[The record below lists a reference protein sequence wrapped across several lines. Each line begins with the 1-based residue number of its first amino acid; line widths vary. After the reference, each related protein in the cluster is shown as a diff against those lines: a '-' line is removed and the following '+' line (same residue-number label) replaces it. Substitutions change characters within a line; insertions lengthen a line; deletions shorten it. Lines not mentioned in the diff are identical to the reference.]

1 MKARKSSACSTS
13 ASIPDIATTAREPSL
28 TERPAELGVAYRRK
42 DEVGVSSPA
51 ALPNPRPADYEK
63 YGPAH
68 RAHCLHGCHGAVP
81 PMALIAQLAH
91 IARSTSRSTPHHGDH
106 RMSATESHRRLG
118 LICQGYGRRATWS
131 IWTIPPFFVDRVED
145 AVPPGPQPQQ
155 IRRPA
160 RERLRQPPG
169 GFGPSRQN
177 CEFVC
182 RAIHAAT

>member
-1 MKARKSSACSTS
+1 MVNNRRSEIVRADNNMPARHATRPQSSG
-13 ASIPDIATTAREPSL
+13 IVHRTTRVQRARS
-28 TERPAELGVAYRRK
+28 RPETAEWG
-42 DEVGVSSPA
+42 GWGS
-51 ALPNPRPADYEK
+51 NPRPADYEN

-91 IARSTSRSTPHHGDH
+91 IARSTSRSTPYHGDH

-131 IWTIPPFFVDRVED
+131 IWTIPPFFVDRGED

>member
-1 MKARKSSACSTS
+1 MWGGWGS
-13 ASIPDIATTAREPSL
+13 
-28 TERPAELGVAYRRK
+28 
-42 DEVGVSSPA
+42 
-51 ALPNPRPADYEK
+51 NPRPADYEK

-131 IWTIPPFFVDRVED
+131 IWTIPPFFVDRGED